1 VRIYKLDNFMLKNQ
15 YSKFNIMTNNITKH
29 QLFAQ
34 MGKTISTFWS
44 SLFVSSSTREFN
56 RLKNFIAS

>member
-1 VRIYKLDNFMLKNQ
+1 MLKNQ
-15 YSKFNIMTNNITKH
+15 YSKFNIMTNNISKN

-34 MGKTISTFWS
+34 MSKTISTFWS

-56 RLKNFIAS
+56 RL

>member
-1 VRIYKLDNFMLKNQ
+1 MLKNQ
-15 YSKFNIMTNNITKH
+15 YSKFNIMTNNISKN

-56 RLKNFIAS
+56 RL